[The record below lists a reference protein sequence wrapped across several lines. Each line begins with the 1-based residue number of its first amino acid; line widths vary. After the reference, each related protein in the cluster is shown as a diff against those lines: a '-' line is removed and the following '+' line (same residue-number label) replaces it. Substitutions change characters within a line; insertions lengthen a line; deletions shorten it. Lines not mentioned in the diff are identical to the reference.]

1 MRSELPLSKFYEAF
15 LLQEGELPADEG
27 IVVGVEVGCDEGPA
41 VVAVQ
46 AESFDVVFSE
56 RWEILDPETGLTKFR
71 YDLLWDFHLGQYLV
85 LILDLVLLFLG
96 FLLFLLLFLLFLLAL
111 LLLLLALLALR
122 RLLLVALGSFLC
134 LVLLLLGVFVLRFR
148 LRGRRGREL
157 GRKAVSR
164 KLKLEFLG
172 RSRDWHA

>member
-1 MRSELPLSKFYEAF
+1 M
-15 LLQEGELPADEG
+15 PADEG

-96 FLLFLLLFLLFLLAL
+96 FLLFLLLF
-111 LLLLLALLALR
+111 ALR
-122 RLLLVALGSFLC
+122 RLLLVALSSFLC

-157 GRKAVSR
+157 GRKAVSS